1 MLSARGCLMDPAQ
14 GQETPMGRGHNA
26 LAEETSTHNIEI
38 ATPSSPEGGEEVVME
53 EQETK

>member
-1 MLSARGCLMDPAQ
+1 
-14 GQETPMGRGHNA
+14 MGRGHNA

-38 ATPSSPEGGEEVVME
+38 AIPISPEGGEEAVME